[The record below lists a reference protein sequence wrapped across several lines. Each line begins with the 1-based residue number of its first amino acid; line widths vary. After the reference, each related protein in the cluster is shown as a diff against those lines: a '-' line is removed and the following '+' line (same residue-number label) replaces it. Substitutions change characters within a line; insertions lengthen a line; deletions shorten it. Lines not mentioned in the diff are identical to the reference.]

1 MEEVFFVSRWE
12 VSFLPHPHSP
22 IIIIKIITVTITV
35 DEPSGLQST
44 FHLKFKVIYPCISL
58 REL

>member
-35 DEPSGLQST
+35 DESSGLQST
-44 FHLKFKVIYPCISL
+44 FHLKFKVIYLCLSL
-58 REL
+58 